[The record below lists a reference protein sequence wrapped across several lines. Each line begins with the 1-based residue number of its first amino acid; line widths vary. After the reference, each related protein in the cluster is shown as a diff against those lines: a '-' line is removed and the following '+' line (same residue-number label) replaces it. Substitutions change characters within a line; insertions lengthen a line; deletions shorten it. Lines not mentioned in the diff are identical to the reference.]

1 MTTIRARLPDT
12 IGALKI
18 EVMAD
23 LHIGDAHC
31 DLPLIRDRLKSV
43 QEEPDTALIL
53 NGDILNNATKTSVS
67 DCYSEVLPPMEQI
80 QRAVQ
85 MEPGNTVY
93 QNAMQ
98 SMRQSGS
105 TYNETG
111 QEFQKYA
118 EGMGRFCTAFM
129 IMQFCCLFCRC

>member
-31 DLPLIRDRLKSV
+31 DLPLIRERLKSV

-80 QRAVQ
+80 QRAVELF
-85 MEPGNTVY
+85 EPVKDKILAVTTGNHE
-93 QNAMQ
+93 
-98 SMRQSGS
+98 RR
-105 TYNETG
+105 TYN
-111 QEFQKYA
+111 K
-118 EGMGRFCTAFM
+118 
-129 IMQFCCLFCRC
+129 